1 MDWVRTSRLNDKD
14 KLDGFD
20 EYIRPFLISTEAK
33 L

>member
-1 MDWVRTSRLNDKD
+1 MEWVRSGRLNDKD

-20 EYIRPFLISTEAK
+20 EYIKPFLAAK